1 MPAVGRR
8 REDDV
13 SRSVLV
19 TGGNRG
25 IGLAVARAFAADGD
39 KVAITY
45 RTGSPPDELFG
56 VRCDVTDADDVART
70 FAEVA
75 AQQGPVQVLVANAGI
90 NREAL
95 LLGMPE
101 DAFRDVIETNLMGAV
116 RCAKAAITDMV
127 RARWGRLI
135 FMSSTVGFAGS
146 AAQSN
151 YSASK
156 AALMGVA
163 RSLAWELGKRNIT
176 SNVIVPGYID
186 TDMTKDIT
194 DRRRDFLLDSI
205 ALHRIGTPDEVS
217 GVARFLASSEASYIT
232 GALIPVSGG
241 LGMGH

>member
-1 MPAVGRR
+1 
-8 REDDV
+8 V

-45 RTGSPPDELFG
+45 RAGNPPDEFFA
-56 VRCDVTDADDVART
+56 VRCDVRDAEDVTRAFT
-70 FAEVA
+70 EVA

-90 NREAL
+90 NREGL
-95 LLGMPE
+95 FLGMSE

-116 RCAKAAITDMV
+116 RCAKAAVTDMV

-146 AAQSN
+146 PAQSN
-151 YSASK
+151 YSSSK
-156 AALMGVA
+156 AALMGFA

-194 DRRRDFLLDSI
+194 DKRREFLLDSI
-205 ALHRIGTPDEVS
+205 ALRRIGTPDEVS
-217 GVARFLASSEASYIT
+217 AVARFLASNEASYVT

-241 LGMGH
+241 LAMGH

>member
-1 MPAVGRR
+1 
-8 REDDV
+8 V

-45 RTGSPPDELFG
+45 RTGSPPEEFFA
-56 VRCDVTDADDVART
+56 VRCDVTNGDDVTRAFT
-70 FAEVA
+70 EVA
-75 AQQGPVQVLVANAGI
+75 TQQGPVQVLVANAGI
-90 NREAL
+90 NREGL
-95 LLGMPE
+95 FLGLPE
-101 DAFRDVIETNLMGAV
+101 QDFRDVIETNLMGTA
-116 RCAKAAITDMV
+116 RCARAAITDMV

-146 AAQSN
+146 PAQSN
-151 YSASK
+151 YASSK
-156 AALMGVA
+156 AALMGFA

-186 TDMTKDIT
+186 TDMTKEIT
-194 DRRRDFLLDSI
+194 DKRREFLVDSI
-205 ALHRIGTPDEVS
+205 ALRRIGTTDEVS
-217 GVARFLASSEASYIT
+217 GVARFLASDQASYIT

-241 LGMGH
+241 LAMGH